1 MNAGILLLLLLAFSA
16 VLTGILLTGLPRVTL
31 ARQPGLE
38 GIEAPETAEAY
49 DRISGWPQFRALR
62 SMFARKLA
70 SLGPSGT
77 LADIG
82 CGPGRLAFLIARRH
96 PGLHVIG
103 VDAAEEMVR
112 TAGSNA
118 PLQGLSDR
126 VEFRLGDVGSLPMLD
141 DSLDF
146 AVSTLSLHHWS
157 DPVKGLTEIHRVL
170 KPGGQLLLFDLRRD
184 PRRLFYWLMT
194 FAQGVVVPDALRR
207 AHEPLGS
214 LLSSY
219 TLSELGDLFRRL
231 PFHQCRVEGGVA
243 WAFVWAVK
251 GGPEAAQPPVRSP

>member
-1 MNAGILLLLLLAFSA
+1 MNIGIILLVLLA
-16 VLTGILLTGLPRVTL
+16 VLAGVLLAGLGRITL
-31 ARQPGLE
+31 RREPGLE
-38 GIEAPETAEAY
+38 GIESPETAAAY
-49 DRISGWPQFRALR
+49 DRINDWPQFRALR

-70 SLGPSGT
+70 SIHPTGT

-82 CGPGRLAFLIARRH
+82 CGPGRLAFLIAQRH

-118 PLQGLSDR
+118 SSRGFSNR
-126 VEFRLGDVGSLPMLD
+126 VEFRLGDVGSLPMPD

-146 AVSTLSLHHWS
+146 AVSTFSLHHWS

-184 PRRLFYWLMT
+184 PRRLFYWLMN

-207 AHEPLGS
+207 ANEPLGS

-219 TLSELGDLFRRL
+219 TLSELDDLFRRL
-231 PFHQCRVEGGVA
+231 PFHKYRAEGGVA

-251 GGPEAAQPPVRSP
+251 GGPAAA